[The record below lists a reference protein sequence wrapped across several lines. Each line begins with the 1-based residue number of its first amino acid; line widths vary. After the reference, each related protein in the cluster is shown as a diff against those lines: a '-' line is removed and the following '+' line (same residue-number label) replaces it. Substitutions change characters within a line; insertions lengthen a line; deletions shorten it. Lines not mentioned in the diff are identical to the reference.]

1 MSIQGKRVIW
11 AGPAGSA
18 NSKPLTAEAVATQ
31 ADIKPGMVL
40 SRSGSG
46 FAKNANAATKF
57 GEQNLFADK
66 DQMRS
71 KSVDDLWAQNENMVA
86 IVPRSGEAANVLVIT
101 AQTLIVGSPL
111 ARSGTAGVLKL
122 AVTPATVGATSEEIV
137 AFAGEAVTTTAT
149 QLVAVN
155 FA

>member
-11 AGPAGSA
+11 AGPSGSG
-18 NSKPLTAEAVATQ
+18 KPLASEGVATQ

-57 GEQNLFADK
+57 GEQNLIADK

-111 ARSGTAGVLKL
+111 SR
-122 AVTPATVGATSEEIV
+122 
-137 AFAGEAVTTTAT
+137 
-149 QLVAVN
+149 
-155 FA
+155 